1 MALRL
6 RFWGTR
12 GSVPSPGAHTARYG
26 GNTACLEVRT
36 ADDGLVILDAGTG
49 IRALGTA
56 LVRPGAPQPVTAD
69 VFVTHLHWDHVQGFP
84 FFEPLWVDGNRF
96 VVRGPHALGARVE
109 ESIRAQMSS
118 PMFPVSFDAMLARVD
133 FEPLP
138 DDGILDRA
146 AHAYHARAF
155 TVHHPDHAVGYRI
168 ACSATGRSVTYVPDN
183 EISSRRGDSAGRERL
198 LAHLRGTELLVHDA
212 MYASGEIEH
221 RRGWGHSSHIEAT
234 DLALDAGVETL
245 ALFHHNPD
253 RTDAEIDAMVAE
265 CERHVERRGS
275 ALRVIGA
282 AEGLTLEV

>member
-1 MALRL
+1 VALRL

-26 GNTACLEVRT
+26 GNTACVELRT
-36 ADDGLVILDAGTG
+36 SDGGLVVLDAGTG

-56 LVRPGAPQPVTAD
+56 LVRPGARLPVRAD
-69 VFVTHLHWDHVQGFP
+69 VFVTHLPWDHVQGFP
-84 FFEPLWVDGNRF
+84 FFEPLWADGNRF

-109 ESIRAQMSS
+109 ESMRAQMAA
-118 PMFPVSFDAMLARVD
+118 PMFPVSFDAVLARVA

-138 DDGILDRA
+138 ADGILDQPA
-146 AHAYHARAF
+146 LSYHARAF
-155 TVHHPDHAVGYRI
+155 PVQHPDGAVGYRI
-168 ACSATGRSVTYVPDN
+168 ACAATGRSIAYVPDN
-183 EISSRRGDSAGRERL
+183 EIALHPGDRSGRDRL

-212 MYASGEIEH
+212 MYSSEEVEQ

-234 DLALDAGVETL
+234 DLALEAGVQTL

-265 CERHVERRGS
+265 CERHVAHRGG
-275 ALRVIGA
+275 ALRVLGA
-282 AEGLTLEV
+282 AEGLVLEV